1 MHATLLTA
9 IMRHA
14 NVAALLLKE
23 VGMKRALFLLLIG
36 IVLSAGLWAGGKAEG
51 TQKGGGEA
59 TASEGVNIEVYSA
72 AEGARKQ
79 ANDGKLHVGIVVSPL
94 PPRAYFEDADPSK
107 PLRGYEVDI
116 ITEIARRLDKDVV
129 FYAVAWPTLFTGL
142 LADKWDMAASNI
154 FIKKERE
161 DMMDFA
167 EPYLDADVACLAKK
181 ETKIDKLEDLKGKVL
196 GCVTGSGPEL
206 WLRDNMEK
214 YGPYELRT
222 YEGHQDSFLDVETG
236 RLDGAFTDLVAV
248 DWYVREH
255 DTMKRA
261 VTLGLAYRVG
271 FAFRPGDP
279 LVPEVTKA
287 LQDMKREKFIMNIYY
302 KYYNV
307 YPPEN
312 SAANIIFEKGYFP
325 ES

>member
-1 MHATLLTA
+1 
-9 IMRHA
+9 
-14 NVAALLLKE
+14 
-23 VGMKRALFLLLIG
+23 MKRALFLVLIG
-36 IVLSAGLWAGGKAEG
+36 IALSSGLWAGGKAEG
-51 TQKGGGEA
+51 TQKGGDEA
-59 TASEGVNIEVYSA
+59 TAGEGVNIEVYSA
-72 AEGARKQ
+72 AEGAQKQ

-107 PLRGYEVDI
+107 PLRGYEIDI

-142 LADKWDMAASNI
+142 LADKWDMTSSNI

-161 DMMDFA
+161 EMMDFA

-206 WLRDNMEK
+206 WLRDNMAK

-271 FAFRPGDP
+271 FSFRPGDP